1 MTDLTLAQAIN
12 QALREEMSRDDRVV
26 LLGEEIGDLG
36 GLFGV
41 TEGLRDEFGDD
52 RVMDMPASEGGAIGM
67 AVGLA
72 MYGLRPV
79 VEIQFADFIWA
90 GYEQLASEM
99 ARMRFRTGGM
109 YTCPVV
115 VRVPYGAGTG
125 GGMYQAQSP
134 EAQLAHVPG
143 LTLVAPADAA
153 DAAALI
159 RAALRADDPVVVL
172 EPKRLYR
179 DRSSVDAADRAE
191 IGQARLRR
199 EGADLTLITYGST
212 VPQSMA
218 AAELAAASG
227 IQVDVLDL
235 RTLVPFD
242 IGALLG
248 SIAKTGRAIV
258 VSEAPRGGGY
268 ASEISATLA
277 EKAIMHL
284 EAPVERVTGHDAPVS
299 LAHENDYLPD
309 AAMIAAAIERVANY

>member
-1 MTDLTLAQAIN
+1 MSELTLAQALN
-12 QALREEMSRDDRVV
+12 RTLSEEMARDDRIV
-26 LLGEEIGDLG
+26 LLGEEIGELG

-41 TEGLRDEFGDD
+41 TEGLQQEFGND
-52 RVMDMPASEGGAIGM
+52 RVMDMPASEGGALGV

-72 MYGLRPV
+72 MYGMRPV
-79 VEIQFADFIWA
+79 VEVQFADFIWA

-99 ARMRFRTGGM
+99 ARMRFRSGGM
-109 YTCPVV
+109 YSCPVV
-115 VRVPYGAGTG
+115 VRVPSGAGTG
-125 GGMYQAQSP
+125 GGIYQAQSP

-143 LTLVAPADAA
+143 ITLVAPADAA
-153 DAAALI
+153 DAAGLM
-159 RAALRADDPVVVL
+159 RAAMRTDDPVVFL

-179 DRSSVDAADRAE
+179 ERSSADAVEPVE
-191 IGQARLRR
+191 IGSARLRR
-199 EGADLTLITYGST
+199 EGADLTLVTYGSM
-212 VPQSMA
+212 VPQSVA
-218 AAELAAASG
+218 AAELASESG

-248 SIAKTGRAIV
+248 SIAKTGRAVV

-284 EAPVERVTGHDAPVS
+284 EAPVERVTGYDAPVS

-309 AAMIAAAIERVANY
+309 AAAIAAAIERVANY